1 MKTKFNDLVGVHFHC
16 FHPQR
21 LWFGEQPLGTAS
33 AGYVSGYVSSCL
45 RLTRNTVQKLQEVS
59 SQVSYYYFVCHRG
72 NLVFSNLCRFLES
85 EVGDWLSDLDL
96 LCLVWVIHFLYSI
109 IGLRIRR

>member
-1 MKTKFNDLVGVHFHC
+1 M
-16 FHPQR
+16 
-21 LWFGEQPLGTAS
+21 
-33 AGYVSGYVSSCL
+33 
-45 RLTRNTVQKLQEVS
+45 
-59 SQVSYYYFVCHRG
+59 
-72 NLVFSNLCRFLES
+72 FSNLCRFLES

>member
-45 RLTRNTVQKLQEVS
+45 RLTRKYGAEAA
-59 SQVSYYYFVCHRG
+59 RG
-72 NLVFSNLCRFLES
+72 EQPGQLL
-85 EVGDWLSDLDL
+85 L
-96 LCLVWVIHFLYSI
+96 LCVS
-109 IGLRIRR
+109 

>member
-1 MKTKFNDLVGVHFHC
+1 MYISTAFTLRDFGLVSSHLA
-16 FHPQR
+16 Q
-21 LWFGEQPLGTAS
+21 LLLGT
-33 AGYVSGYVSSCL
+33 CL
-45 RLTRNTVQKLQEVS
+45 GTCQAALGSLENTVQKLQEVS